1 MSLLVPD
8 SGLLFWM
15 LLSFIIV
22 FVVVGKFGFPYI
34 VKAVEKRRENITQ
47 SLQGA
52 KEADLKIS
60 KVKEESDSIVAAAN
74 REQGRVLRDASD
86 QRGKIIAEAKNEA
99 VQAAQKE
106 INAAKEQI
114 RLQKEEAIRDIRRE
128 VASLSCDIA
137 EKILRQQ
144 LSDKDKQ
151 MAMVDRM
158 ITEVLDKE
166 KSEVR
171 N

>member
-22 FVVVGKFGFPYI
+22 FVAVGKFGFPYI
-34 VKAVEKRRENITQ
+34 TKAVEKRRENIAQ
-47 SLQGA
+47 SLQGV

-86 QRGKIIAEAKNEA
+86 QREKIIAEAKNEA

-114 RLQKEEAIRDIRRE
+114 RLQKEEAIRDIR
-128 VASLSCDIA
+128 
-137 EKILRQQ
+137 Q
-144 LSDKDKQ
+144 
-151 MAMVDRM
+151 
-158 ITEVLDKE
+158 
-166 KSEVR
+166 
-171 N
+171 